1 MFKRFFGKNERI
13 NYYCFVLLLCICR
26 LFFKLFFMFIIKC
39 ICNILLFVFFL
50 FCLIIYLLIS
60 LIKINVI
67 EWVKK
72 DV

>member
-13 NYYCFVLLLCICR
+13 NYYCFVLLLCR